1 MIFCTYWFIV
11 SIAFIVP
18 LYLVARTQAMRF
30 LILML
35 FCFIFHSH
43 FAGPAGVLPIVV
55 LAALTYST
63 GRSKN
68 KTACLAGI
76 ALCVLSLIFYKYLT
90 FFAHQASNLFF
101 PTALK
106 STESAITRILP
117 GAPPLAISFFTFEF
131 VHYLYEVRRGHEPI
145 KSLKDFA
152 QFTFFFPSLVAG
164 PIKRYEQFIPSFH
177 AGLNC
182 ISSSDVAT
190 GLLRVMVGLFK
201 KLLIADNLTAYINAT
216 DPRFAFLPMTERWV
230 LLGAIAL
237 RIYMDFSG
245 YTDMA
250 LGLAQMIGIKL
261 PENFNWPYLAQNI
274 QQFWQ
279 RWHMSLSSWIRDY
292 VYIPLGGSRV
302 GTARRVSNGLF
313 AFALCGLWHG
323 AEWNFAVWGLYHG
336 IGLAI
341 CSSYRTI
348 LGPIGRSIGAIF
360 DHAPAVS
367 RAVTIL
373 FVGIGWLL
381 FFYPVDKAMQMA
393 RLLFIKA

>member
-1 MIFCTYWFIV
+1 MALV
-11 SIAFIVP
+11 VP
-18 LYLVARTQAMRF
+18 LYLLARRPGLRF
-30 LILML
+30 LLLML
-35 FCFIFHSH
+35 FCFFFHAH
-43 FAGPAGVLPIVV
+43 FAGPAGVAPIVV
-55 LAALTYST
+55 LAALTYTIGLS
-63 GRSKN
+63 RN
-68 KTACLAGI
+68 KKACLGGI
-76 ALCVLSLIFYKYLT
+76 LLCVLSLIFYKYLT
-90 FFAHQASNLFF
+90 FFAHQAVGILF
-101 PTALK
+101 PTAIK
-106 STESAITRILP
+106 STETAIANILP
-117 GAPPLAISFFTFEF
+117 AAPPLAISFFTFEF

-164 PIKRYEQFIPSFH
+164 PIKRYQQFTPSLH
-177 AGLNC
+177 AGLAH
-182 ISSSDVAT
+182 ISPSDLAT

-201 KLLIADNLTAYINAT
+201 KLIIADNLTTYITAT
-216 DPRFAFLPMTERWV
+216 DPNFALLPMYDRWI

-261 PENFNWPYLAQNI
+261 PANFNWPYLARNI

-279 RWHMSLSSWIRDY
+279 RWHMSLSTWIRDY
-292 VYIPLGGSRV
+292 VYIPLGGNRV
-302 GTARRVSNGLF
+302 GNARRISNGLL

-323 AEWNFAVWGLYHG
+323 AEWNFVIWGLYHG

-341 CSSYRTI
+341 CSSYQKI
-348 LGPIGRSIGAIF
+348 LGPVGKTINTIF
-360 DHAPAVS
+360 DRVPAVS
-367 RAVTIL
+367 WAVTML

-381 FFYPVDKAMQMA
+381 FFYPVDKAMQMT